1 MVQSKTV
8 EIAGVGAVLFE
19 RSRRARRLII
29 SVKPSTQVRVAVPYG
44 ASFPRA
50 EEFVH
55 AKVDWIQGQLVK
67 MRAYS
72 QGEGTGE
79 SAVDIIDKEEARRRL
94 IARLECL
101 AAQHGFS
108 YNRVFIRNQKT
119 RLGTC
124 SSKNNIGLNIK
135 VSCLPEELM
144 DYVILHE
151 LAHTRVKSHGKEFW
165 MLMDE
170 LVGDGKAMAK
180 RVREYSIRHLLG
192 SLRMPV
198 SQPRMKEG
206 RMIESY
212 EALASVIFCM
222 PVRATDTHAL
232 KDTAD
237 TLIERLPIG
246 LPQYHSRNQAVL
258 RALFGLDSE
267 PKSRAEIGLEVGLS
281 PERIRQIE
289 NKALR
294 MLRHPSRSGQLSELV
309 VERKSR

>member
-1 MVQSKTV
+1 VQSKTV
-8 EIAGVGAVLFE
+8 EVAGVGPVLFE
-19 RSRRARRLII
+19 RSRKARRLII
-29 SVKPSTQVRVAVPYG
+29 SVRPSAQVRVAVPSG
-44 ASFPRA
+44 ASFQRA

-55 AKVDWIQGQLVK
+55 AKVDWLQAQSAK

-72 QGEGTGE
+72 QSQGCTKP
-79 SAVDIIDKEEARRRL
+79 AVDIIDKEEARRKL

-101 AAQHGFS
+101 AAQHGFT

-151 LAHTRVKSHGKEFW
+151 LAHTRVKNHGKEFW

-170 LVGDGKAMAK
+170 LVGDGKAMEK

-192 SLRMPV
+192 SSQIPV
-198 SQPRMKEG
+198 RQPSPKEG
-206 RMIESY
+206 RVIESY
-212 EALASVIFCM
+212 ELLASAIFCR
-222 PVRATDTHAL
+222 PVRATDIHAL

-237 TLIERLPIG
+237 TLIEQLPIG
-246 LPQYHSRNQAVL
+246 LPQYQSRNQAVL
-258 RALFGLDSE
+258 RALFGLDGE
-267 PKSRAEIGLEVGLS
+267 PRSRAEIGLEVGLS
-281 PERIRQIE
+281 AERVRQIR
-289 NKALR
+289 NQALR
-294 MLRHPSRSGQLSELV
+294 MLRHPSRSKELSRLTV
-309 VERKSR
+309 TAGPR

>member
-8 EIAGVGAVLFE
+8 EIAGVGPVLFE
-19 RSRRARRLII
+19 RSRKARRLII

-44 ASFPRA
+44 ASFRRA
-50 EEFVH
+50 QEFVY
-55 AKVDWIQGQLVK
+55 AKVDWIQGQKVK

-72 QGEGTGE
+72 HTGGT
-79 SAVDIIDKEEARRRL
+79 AKPTVDIIDREEARRRL
-94 IARLECL
+94 IARLEHL
-101 AAQHGFS
+101 AAQNGFT

-124 SSKNNIGLNIK
+124 SSKNNIGLNTK

-151 LAHTRVKSHGKEFW
+151 LAHTRVKNHGKEFW

-180 RVREYSIRHLLG
+180 KVREYSIRHLLG
-192 SLRMPV
+192 SSQMPV
-198 SQPRMKEG
+198 SQPTTKEG
-206 RMIESY
+206 RVIESY
-212 EALASVIFCM
+212 ELLASAIFCM
-222 PVRATDTHAL
+222 PVRATYTHGL
-232 KDTAD
+232 KETTD
-237 TLIERLPIG
+237 TLIGQLPIG
-246 LPQYHSRNQAVL
+246 LPQYHSRNRAVL
-258 RALFGLDSE
+258 RALFGLDGE
-267 PKSRAEIGLEVGLS
+267 PKSRAEIGLQVGLS

-294 MLRHPSRSGQLSELV
+294 MLRHPSRSGQMSELV
-309 VERKSR
+309 VERESR